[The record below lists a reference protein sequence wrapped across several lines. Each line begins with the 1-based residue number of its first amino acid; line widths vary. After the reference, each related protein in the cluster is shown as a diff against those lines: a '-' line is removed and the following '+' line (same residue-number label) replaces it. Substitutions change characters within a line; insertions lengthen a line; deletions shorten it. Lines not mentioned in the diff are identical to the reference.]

1 MGIQADQ
8 SRQVTRA
15 WMLDRVRETVQA
27 HSLTRVSGE
36 LRRMQSTLEDV
47 AANQVTVAGN
57 QELILSLAQARV
69 LEMRE
74 AFLPTTLEGDQ
85 SPDVGEEAH
94 ISDEVDGSGEPYFQ
108 DDYEL

>member
-74 AFLPTTLEGDQ
+74 AFFPTTLEGDQ

-94 ISDEVDGSGEPYFQ
+94 ISDEVDGDGEPYFQ

>member
-74 AFLPTTLEGDQ
+74 AFL
-85 SPDVGEEAH
+85 
-94 ISDEVDGSGEPYFQ
+94 ISDEVDGNGEPYFQ